1 MLDGGGSAR
10 EIVDREG
17 LAQVS
22 DDGALLSWVTDVVQ
36 AYPEQGAQFRDGNE
50 KVVGFL
56 VGAIMKASG
65 GKANPQRARELLVEQ
80 LRAAE

>member
-1 MLDGGGSAR
+1 
-10 EIVDREG
+10 
-17 LAQVS
+17 
-22 DDGALLSWVTDVVQ
+22 VVQ